1 MMHRRWYLV
10 FMALCLWY
18 SVYCLVNANKYMEFR
33 DVPVEVKQIYSGVGT
48 GKHPRMEFIAIYQ
61 TQDGTIFDRNI
72 SAAAFY
78 QLKPGDK
85 ETINIRQYDIKQNW
99 KDNAIWF
106 FGALAYYIIATA
118 AGIVLLVL
126 AFWPDTRKS
135 NENG

>member
-1 MMHRRWYLV
+1 MLSRKLFLV
-10 FMALCLWY
+10 FMAGCLFY
-18 SVYCLVNANKYMEFR
+18 SVYALISVNKYMAFK

-48 GKHPRMEFIAIYQ
+48 GKNPRMEFIAIYQ

-72 SAAAFY
+72 SAANFY

-85 ETINIRQYDIKQNW
+85 ITISIRQYDIRQNW

-106 FGALAYYIIATA
+106 FGALTYYIIASA
-118 AGIVLLVL
+118 AGILFLVL

-135 NENG
+135 DET

>member
-1 MMHRRWYLV
+1 MLSRKLFLV
-10 FMALCLWY
+10 FMAGCLFY
-18 SVYCLVNANKYMEFR
+18 SVYALISVNKYMAFK

-48 GKHPRMEFIAIYQ
+48 GKNPRMEFIAIYR

-72 SAAAFY
+72 SAANFY

-85 ETINIRQYDIKQNW
+85 ITISIRQYDIRQNW

-106 FGALAYYIIATA
+106 FGALAYYIIASA
-118 AGIVLLVL
+118 AGILFLVL

-135 NENG
+135 DEA